1 MIISIYG
8 MGYVG
13 VVSAACLLK
22 KGHHIIGIDPV
33 IEKIEK
39 LLKGESSIQEPEVSE
54 LLFDGYRKNLF
65 LASIDPETGI
75 NKCDM
80 IWVCVGTPSM
90 FGGEMDFS
98 HVDAVIKDIG
108 RALRKIKN
116 RPLIV
121 IRSTCSPGTM
131 KNRIKPLLE
140 KESNLIVNKDI
151 DLVFHPEF
159 LREGMAVEDF
169 NNPPKIVVGEDR
181 KNSSNILLNIY
192 KDYKVPCFRMNFVES
207 EMVKYCDNL
216 FHALKI
222 TFANEVASISN
233 FLDIDSRKI
242 ADVYC
247 SDKKLNISSYYLRP
261 GPPYGGSCLPKELRT
276 ILKLA
281 SVNSIKLP
289 MLNGIVKSNK
299 VQIENIISRILSYK
313 VTKIGIIGIAFKPDT
328 DDMRESPYVEI
339 AKALIGEGI
348 ELKVYDKFVNI
359 DKLIGSNKK
368 QIEKMFRNLNKL
380 LVSSIDD
387 LLDVDLILINHNII
401 DANCV
406 MEWIKMGI
414 KVIDLVN
421 IEGIDRAIDGYE
433 GLYW

>member
-1 MIISIYG
+1 MRINIYG

-13 VVSAACLLK
+13 VVSSACLLK
-22 KGHHIIGIDPV
+22 EGHQVVGIDPV

-39 LLKGESSIQEPEVSE
+39 LSKGESSIQEPGVSE
-54 LLFDGYRKNLF
+54 LLFDGYKKGLF
-65 LASIDPETGI
+65 IASVNPEINI

-80 IWVCVGTPSM
+80 IWVCVGTPSK

-98 HVDAVIKDIG
+98 YIDVVIKDIG
-108 RALRKIKN
+108 RALNKTKN

-121 IRSTCSPGTM
+121 IRSTCSPGAM
-131 KNRIKPLLE
+131 ENRIKPLLE
-140 KESNLIVNKDI
+140 KESNLIVGKDI

-159 LREGMAVEDF
+159 LREGMAIEDF

-181 KNSSNILLNIY
+181 KNAANILLDIY
-192 KDYKVPCFRMNFVES
+192 KEYEVSCFRMNFIES

-233 FLDIDSRKI
+233 FLNIDSRKI

-247 SDKKLNISSYYLRP
+247 SDTKLNISPYYLQP

-281 SVNSIKLP
+281 SVNSIELP
-289 MLNGIVKSNK
+289 MLNGIVKSNRM
-299 VQIENIISRILSYK
+299 QIENIILRILSHKITK
-313 VTKIGIIGIAFKPDT
+313 VGMIGIAFKPDT

-348 ELKVYDKFVNI
+348 KVKIYDKLVNV
-359 DKLIGSNKK
+359 DQLIGSNKN
-368 QIEKMFRNLNKL
+368 QIEKIFRNLNHL
-380 LVSSIDD
+380 LVSSVNDFS
-387 LLDVDLILINHNII
+387 DVDLIIINHNIV

-406 MEWIKMGI
+406 TKWLEKGI
-414 KVIDLVN
+414 KVIDIV
-421 IEGIDRAIDGYE
+421 GVVGVDRSINGYE

>member
-1 MIISIYG
+1 MRISIYG

-22 KGHHIIGIDPV
+22 EGHKIVGIDPV
-33 IEKIEK
+33 VEKIEK
-39 LLKGESSIQEPEVSE
+39 LSKGKSPIQEPKISK
-54 LLFDGYRKNLF
+54 LLFDGYKKNLF
-65 LASIDPETGI
+65 LANVDPKTDID
-75 NKCDM
+75 KCDM
-80 IWVCVGTPSM
+80 IWVCVGTPSTYD
-90 FGGEMDFS
+90 GEIDFS
-98 HVDAVIKDIG
+98 YLDTVIKNIG
-108 RALRKIKN
+108 RELKEVKN

-121 IRSTCSPGTM
+121 IRSTCIPGTM
-131 KNRIKPLLE
+131 ENKIRPLLE
-140 KESNLIVNKDI
+140 KESNLVVSKDI
-151 DLVFHPEF
+151 DLIFHPEF

-169 NNPPKIVVGEDR
+169 SNPPKIVVGEDN
-181 KNSSNILLNIY
+181 KNAADILLNIY
-192 KDYKVPCFRMNFVES
+192 KDYKVPCFRMNFIES

-233 FLDIDSRKI
+233 FFNIDSRKI

-247 SDKKLNISSYYLRP
+247 SDTKLNISPYYLQP

-281 SVNSIKLP
+281 SVNSIKIP

-299 VQIENIISRILSYK
+299 VQIENIILNILSYK
-313 VTKIGIIGIAFKPDT
+313 ITKIGMIGIAFKPDT
-328 DDMRESPYVEI
+328 DDMRESPYVDI

-348 ELKVYDKFVNI
+348 KLKIYDKFVNI
-359 DKLIGSNKK
+359 EQLIGSNKK
-368 QIEKMFRNLNKL
+368 QIEKIFRNLGKL
-380 LVSSIDD
+380 LVPVIND
-387 LLDVDLILINHNII
+387 LLDVDLIIINHNII

-406 MEWIKMGI
+406 MGWLKRGI

-421 IEGIDRAIDGYE
+421 VKGIDRNMDGYE